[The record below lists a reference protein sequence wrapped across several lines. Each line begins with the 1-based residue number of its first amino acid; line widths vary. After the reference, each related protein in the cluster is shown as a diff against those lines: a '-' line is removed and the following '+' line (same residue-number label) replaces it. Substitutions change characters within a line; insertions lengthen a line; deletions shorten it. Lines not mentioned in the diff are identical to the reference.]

1 MWPFGIFLSFHFSTD
16 DFRRTSAITSLNF
29 MKSGAGYNFEAN
41 SDTTPTASEA
51 NYFMPI
57 PLDLKIEDEDMP
69 QKDNENLDHK
79 SGM

>member
-1 MWPFGIFLSFHFSTD
+1 LSIHFSTD
-16 DFRRTSAITSLNF
+16 DFRRTSLNF

-41 SDTTPTASEA
+41 SVTTPTASEA

-57 PLDLKIEDEDMP
+57 PLDLKVEDEDMP

>member
-1 MWPFGIFLSFHFSTD
+1 
-16 DFRRTSAITSLNF
+16 
-29 MKSGAGYNFEAN
+29 MKNGAGYNFEAN
-41 SDTTPTASEA
+41 SASTASEA

>member
-1 MWPFGIFLSFHFSTD
+1 
-16 DFRRTSAITSLNF
+16 

-41 SDTTPTASEA
+41 SVTTPTASEA

>member
-1 MWPFGIFLSFHFSTD
+1 
-16 DFRRTSAITSLNF
+16 

-41 SDTTPTASEA
+41 SVTTSTASEANEA

-69 QKDNENLDHK
+69 QKDNENQDHK